1 MLLQSLSLR
10 RHCAADAESETMREK
25 KKISRNNAGRQMST
39 KTKCDVGSCLVVA
52 SAAAFAASLLRC
64 CRMNGAPIFSLRLLA
79 CLPFLD
85 AFLRFSRSAFVFLL
99 LASCLLDVCV
109 CVFFCYCFICNA
121 IYIYYLEN

>member
-1 MLLQSLSLR
+1 
-10 RHCAADAESETMREK
+10 
-25 KKISRNNAGRQMST
+25 MST

-52 SAAAFAASLLRC
+52 TAAAAAFAASLLRC

-109 CVFFCYCFICNA
+109 CVFRYCFICNA
-121 IYIYYLEN
+121 IYIYII